1 MLYFLCAM
9 RVIFQDQV
17 WSRLVQKYELSLH
30 SYHLSMDKGCIHPRA
45 LQVIFVEKFFLPLF
59 FSVFLFEFRNHHNE
73 VINGYQQT
81 VWAREYSL
89 CIHTREEILKILF
102 PNFKPTL
109 CSKRQPFFYV
119 NTCAF
124 GQHASKLQ
132 EHYKEVPGSSNGG
145 WMPPDPILFRWSS
158 ANPWSRKVNFHTP
171 GWYPDIAMIYLKR
184 LHKWQSFFSS
194 SHFFHP
200 AFTVFWR
207 LYQNQNNANV
217 PCLCSWIH

>member
-1 MLYFLCAM
+1 M
-9 RVIFQDQV
+9 
-17 WSRLVQKYELSLH
+17 QKYELSLH

-45 LQVIFVEKFFLPLF
+45 LQVIFKEKFFLPLF
-59 FSVFLFEFRNHHNE
+59 FLSVFLFEFRNHHNE
-73 VINGYQQT
+73 VINGHQQT
-81 VWAREYSL
+81 VWASEYSL

-145 WMPPDPILFRWSS
+145 
-158 ANPWSRKVNFHTP
+158 
-171 GWYPDIAMIYLKR
+171 
-184 LHKWQSFFSS
+184 
-194 SHFFHP
+194 
-200 AFTVFWR
+200 
-207 LYQNQNNANV
+207 
-217 PCLCSWIH
+217 